1 MTTTKRRQV
10 MARAQAAIRRRER
23 ERGIVRV
30 LVKIHKKR
38 KPQLEEIVGQWMFED
53 LVPPDTPDVEE
64 P

>member
-1 MTTTKRRQV
+1 MISPNRLME
-10 MARAQAAIRRRER
+10 MARAQAALRQREQ